1 MQEQSEHKAKICYPV
16 QVRRCTV
23 SIRGKDGELHTKT
36 VDATSL
42 FDAADEVIRDWN
54 RLWWW
59 SSSSLIE
66 IESGPDRSKDIAVG
80 STCGKVA
87 GMGAYSRIRQT

>member
-1 MQEQSEHKAKICYPV
+1 MAHSLSPLANKRRICYSVP
-16 QVRRCTV
+16 VRRCTV
-23 SIRGKDGELHTKT
+23 SIRGKDGELHSKT

-42 FDAADEVIRDWN
+42 FDAADEIIRDWN

-66 IESGPDRSKDIAVG
+66 IESGDDHWRVSQDRVRKWRKTKAG
-80 STCGKVA
+80 S
-87 GMGAYSRIRQT
+87 

>member
-1 MQEQSEHKAKICYPV
+1 
-16 QVRRCTV
+16 VRRCTV
-23 SIRGKDGELHTKT
+23 SIRGKDGELHCKT

-59 SSSSLIE
+59 SSSSPIQ
-66 IESGPDRSKDIAVG
+66 IESG
-80 STCGKVA
+80 
-87 GMGAYSRIRQT
+87 